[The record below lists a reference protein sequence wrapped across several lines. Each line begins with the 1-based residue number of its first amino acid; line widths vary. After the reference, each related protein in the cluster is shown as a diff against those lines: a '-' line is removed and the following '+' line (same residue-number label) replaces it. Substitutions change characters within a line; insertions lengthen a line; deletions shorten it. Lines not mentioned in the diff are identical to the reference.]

1 MGGKGSGRR
10 GRGRGPKDPFE
21 DLPSEFK
28 DAVMQSNEGD
38 IRARLANVAL
48 DQQALIEAEK
58 IDLDFQ
64 SKKEAAKVAGE
75 VYRAGKKLNQLK
87 IKFMRQTL
95 QSQGKL

>member
-10 GRGRGPKDPFE
+10 GRGGPKDPFA

-28 DAVMQSNEGD
+28 DAVLQSGEPE

-48 DQQALIEAEK
+48 DQQEMIELEK
-58 IDLDFQ
+58 LDLDFQ

-75 VYRAGKKLNQLK
+75 VYRSAKKVNQLK